1 MYGLPRRSRALLLG
15 LILFVV
21 GSTMYLR
28 SERLSTVEPISTYF
42 PHSGIH
48 LDRSVLKSRADA
60 IKEAYVHSW
69 HGYIQYGFPMDE
81 LLPMSKRGGNSMS
94 GWGAS
99 VIDGIGTAVL
109 MELPEVVEEQLK
121 FISQIDYTKCEHQ
134 INLFETT
141 IRYLGGMVSAY
152 DLLAG
157 PYSKFIQSGMGEKN
171 HALVHSLLKQS
182 VVLADALKWS
192 FNTTSGIPMPFFML
206 HDRRIKSEDINSIAG
221 FGTLVLEWT
230 RLSDLTGD
238 PQYATMS
245 QRAQEYLLKVE
256 NPEIGEPFPGLLG
269 THVRLNDGKFVDSH
283 GGWGA
288 MGDSYYEYLIKM
300 YAYDPARFKRY
311 MRRWVEAAESTMTYL
326 TSVPGPSTRPRSNLI
341 FVGEYSNG
349 KQVSMRGSHLAC
361 FIGGNFLLGGQLLGE
376 MKYNI
381 YGLQLVEGCRAT
393 YAKSPSGIG
402 PERFGW
408 DESLVPSNQR
418 EFFARNGWYYSG
430 EIDYRLRPE
439 VIESYYH
446 AWVVTRDDKYRD
458 WAWEAFVA
466 INRTCRTEHGFT
478 SISDVSRED
487 GGNKDDKQESFW
499 FAEVLKYLFLI
510 FNEEGIQAK
519 ENIGFVPGKNQKWVF
534 NTEAHPIRRY

>member
-1 MYGLPRRSRALLLG
+1 MSGLPRRSRVLLMG
-15 LILFVV
+15 LILFII
-21 GSTMYLR
+21 GSTMYLK
-28 SERLSTVEPISTYF
+28 SEKLTAVTSIRTYF
-42 PHSGIH
+42 PHSGIQLEH
-48 LDRSVLKSRADA
+48 GEIKFRADA
-60 IKEAYVHSW
+60 IKEAYQHSW
-69 HGYIQYGFPMDE
+69 NGYMQFGFPKDE
-81 LLPMSKRGGNSMS
+81 LLPISKQGGNSMS

-99 VIDGIGTAVL
+99 VIDGIGTAIL
-109 MELPEVVEEQLK
+109 MELPEVVEQQLR
-121 FISQIDYTKCEHQ
+121 FISEIDYTQCEHQ

-141 IRYLGGMVSAY
+141 IRYLGGMISAY
-152 DLLAG
+152 DLLTG
-157 PYSKFIQSGMGEKN
+157 PYSQFIQGGKGQKN
-171 HALVHSLLKQS
+171 HDLVSSLLKQS
-182 VVLADALKWS
+182 VTLADALKWS

-206 HDRRIKSEDINSIAG
+206 NSKKIKSDDINSIAG

-238 PQYATMS
+238 PQYTNMA

-269 THVRLNDGKFVDSH
+269 TNVRLNDGKFLDSY

-300 YAYDPARFKRY
+300 YAYDPQRFRRY
-311 MRRWVEAAESTMTYL
+311 MNRWIQAADSTMTYL
-326 TSVPGPSTRPRSNLI
+326 TSVPDTTPPSNLI
-341 FVGEYSNG
+341 FVGEYSH
-349 KQVSMRGSHLAC
+349 SHSIALRGSHLAC
-361 FIGGNFLLGGQLLGE
+361 FIGGNFLLGGQILGNV
-376 MKYNI
+376 KYNI
-381 YGLQLVEGCRAT
+381 YGLQLVEGCRTT
-393 YAKSPSGIG
+393 YANSPSGIG

-408 DESLVPSNQR
+408 DPNLVPSNQK
-418 EFFARNGWYYSG
+418 EFFNKNGWYYGG

-446 AWVVTRDDKYRD
+446 AWVVTQDDIYRQ

-478 SISDVSRED
+478 AVSDVSRKD
-487 GGNKDDKQESFW
+487 GGKKDDKQESFW

-519 ENIGFVPGKNQKWVF
+519 EKVGFVAGSKQKWVF
-534 NTEAHPIRRY
+534 NTEAHPIRIY

>member
-1 MYGLPRRSRALLLG
+1 MYGLPRRSRALVMG
-15 LILFVV
+15 LILFFI
-21 GSTMYLR
+21 GATMYLK
-28 SERLSTVEPISTYF
+28 SENLAAAAPLQAYY
-42 PHSGIH
+42 PHSGIR
-48 LDRSVLKSRADA
+48 LERSEVKFRADA
-60 IKEAYVHSW
+60 IKEAYQHSW
-69 HGYIQYGFPMDE
+69 DGYMEFGFPKDE

-121 FISQIDYTKCEHQ
+121 FIAEIDYTKCEHQ
-134 INLFETT
+134 ISLFETT
-141 IRYLGGMVSAY
+141 IRYLGGMISAY
-152 DLLAG
+152 DLLTG
-157 PYSKFIQSGMGEKN
+157 PYSDLMEAGKDQKN
-171 HALVHSLLKQS
+171 HHLVHTLLRQS
-182 VVLADALKWS
+182 VALADALKFS

-206 HDRRIKSEDINSIAG
+206 DSKRIKSDDINNIAG
-221 FGTLVLEWT
+221 IGTLVLEWT

-238 PQYATMS
+238 PQYTTLA

-269 THVRLNDGKFVDSH
+269 TNVGLRDGKFLDSY

-300 YAYDPARFKRY
+300 YVYDPRRFRRY
-311 MRRWVEAAESTMTYL
+311 MQRWVQAADSTMTYL
-326 TSVPGPSTRPRSNLI
+326 TSVPATTPPSNFV
-341 FVGEYSNG
+341 FVGEYSHG
-349 KQVSMRGSHLAC
+349 RSIALRGSHLAC
-361 FIGGNFLLGGQLLGE
+361 FIGGNFLLGGQMLDN

-381 YGLQLVEGCRAT
+381 YGLQLVDGCRAT
-393 YAKSPSGIG
+393 YANSRSGIG

-408 DESLVPSNQR
+408 DPNLVPSNQK
-418 EFFARNGWYYSG
+418 EFFEKNGWYYGG

-446 AWVVTRDDKYRD
+446 AWVVTKDDKYRQ
-458 WAWEAFVA
+458 WAWEAFLA

-478 SISDVSRED
+478 SVSDTSRED
-487 GGNKDDKQESFW
+487 GGRKDDKQESFW

-510 FNEEGIQAK
+510 FNEEGIQFK
-519 ENIGFVPGKNQKWVF
+519 EKIGFVPGERQKWVF
-534 NTEAHPIRRY
+534 NTEAHPIRIY

>member
-1 MYGLPRRSRALLLG
+1 MYGLPRRSRAVLMG
-15 LILFVV
+15 LILFII
-21 GSTMYLR
+21 GSTMYLKSENLAATVPPIR
-28 SERLSTVEPISTYF
+28 SYF
-42 PHSGIH
+42 PHSGIR
-48 LDRSVLKSRADA
+48 LAPGEAQFRADA
-60 IKEAYVHSW
+60 IREAYVHSW
-69 HGYIQYGFPMDE
+69 SGYMEYGYPKDE

-109 MELPEVVEEQLK
+109 MELHDVVEQQLRI
-121 FISQIDYTKCEHQ
+121 ISEIDYTQCEHQ
-134 INLFETT
+134 ISLFETT

-152 DLLAG
+152 DLLTG
-157 PYSKFIQSGMGEKN
+157 PYSWFIQSGKGQKN
-171 HALVHSLLKQS
+171 HDLVQSLLRQS
-182 VVLADALKWS
+182 VALADALKWS

-206 HDRRIKSEDINSIAG
+206 SEKRIKSEDINNIAG

-238 PQYATMS
+238 PQYTNLA

-269 THVRLNDGKFVDSH
+269 TNVRLNDGKFLDSY

-300 YAYDPARFKRY
+300 YAYDPQRFRRY
-311 MRRWVEAAESTMTYL
+311 MQRWIQAADSTMTYL
-326 TSVPGPSTRPRSNLI
+326 TSVPTSAHASKML
-341 FVGEYSNG
+341 FVGEYSHSRA
-349 KQVSMRGSHLAC
+349 VALRGSHLAC
-361 FIGGNFLLGGQLLGE
+361 FIGGNFLLGGQLLDN

-381 YGLQLVEGCRAT
+381 YGLKLVEGCRAT
-393 YAKSPSGIG
+393 YADTPSGIG

-408 DESLVPSNQR
+408 DPNLVPSSQKS
-418 EFFARNGWYYSG
+418 FFEKNGWYYGG

-446 AWVVTRDDKYRD
+446 AWVVTKDDIYRE

-478 SISDVSRED
+478 SISDVSRAD
-487 GGNKDDKQESFW
+487 GGRKDDKQESFW

-519 ENIGFVPGKNQKWVF
+519 ERIGFVRGKGQKWVF
-534 NTEAHPIRRY
+534 NTEAHPIRIY